1 MFSTGLMSHM
11 FIGVVLALRV
21 HKRVILREHLGPRF
35 GLGLRLVR
43 IRGIKELDRKRLE
56 GFIVGNLLLQTLLWW
71 RCCCGRFL
79 SGQLVV
85 GSLDGMA
92 VDEVASVV
100 VGASVVW
107 EGSFTGMKGLEYPGC
122 MK

>member
-1 MFSTGLMSHM
+1 
-11 FIGVVLALRV
+11 VDEVA
-21 HKRVILREHLGPRF
+21 P
-35 GLGLRLVR
+35 
-43 IRGIKELDRKRLE
+43 
-56 GFIVGNLLLQTLLWW
+56 
-71 RCCCGRFL
+71 
-79 SGQLVV
+79 VV
-85 GSLDGMA
+85 GAGSLQA